1 MKLIKNNW
9 ILIVLL
15 ISTVSIGSALIAE
28 YIFKILPCEMCLHQR
43 YPYYFIIAL
52 IIILF
57 FINKFSNIWYLL
69 PIEFALCYGL
79 FYATWHVGI
88 EQAILPG
95 SSTCIASL
103 DNASSLTNLKNQI
116 FNQVIIACDEITW
129 TILGLSAATINL
141 IILFFLLIFN
151 TIFLIQFY
159 YDKEKNN

>member
-15 ISTVSIGSALIAE
+15 ISAFSIGSALIAE
-28 YIFKILPCEMCLHQR
+28 HIFKILPCEMCLHQR

-69 PIEFALCYGL
+69 PIECALCYGL

-88 EQAILPG
+88 EQKILPG
-95 SSTCIASL
+95 LSGCTNDIEKT
-103 DNASSLTNLKNQI
+103 NSLTNVVSL
-116 FNQVIIACDEITW
+116 
-129 TILGLSAATINL
+129 
-141 IILFFLLIFN
+141 
-151 TIFLIQFY
+151 
-159 YDKEKNN
+159 